1 MDLEVS
7 QQEEVEPPEE
17 QDNGTIQHEEV
28 ESDKGHDFFESDN
41 DVEDDDDYQEV
52 VDEQLHN
59 RKKGRPKVITSP
71 RSSALAI
78 VEVHDQDSTMQR
90 SDELHMR

>member
-17 QDNGTIQHEEV
+17 QDNGTIQHEEL
-28 ESDKGHDFFESDN
+28 EADEGNDFFESDN
-41 DVEDDDDYQEV
+41 DVEDDDDYLAV
-52 VDEQLHN
+52 VDEQLHS
-59 RKKGRPKVITSP
+59 RKRGRLKVIAPP

-78 VEVHDQDSTMQR
+78 VEVHDQDSDYAA
-90 SDELHMR
+90 SK

>member
-7 QQEEVEPPEE
+7 QRRRSGTSKE

-28 ESDKGHDFFESDN
+28 EAEEGHDFFESDN

-52 VDEQLHN
+52 VDEQPHKE
-59 RKKGRPKVITSP
+59 KKK
-71 RSSALAI
+71 A
-78 VEVHDQDSTMQR
+78 
-90 SDELHMR
+90 